1 MFFRRM
7 FARKDNSGSG
17 SNTAYDYDD
26 DVNGNDN
33 TDEQDEIGALGGV
46 TARSKHYSNSNGNGV
61 LSNGSGTNSSSD
73 YELQQH
79 RRNGLRKYGAA
90 TAPSGVS
97 GAAKHCGSAST
108 LHRAATSGPAT
119 VQLTPLWEHILR
131 TRTLPDNVYPIKIF
145 GEFLERLRDPE
156 WQVRQH
162 ALRVFV
168 DVLVVMRAEA
178 DAYMDPLIPRLV
190 ENLGHQAPT
199 VRKGALDCLRVY
211 LAETAMPE
219 TILLQILDI
228 GLNQKITNEP
238 FGGRLTCGV
247 MLSLP
252 ALVQSTLHT
261 SKRHYILRTAVEM
274 LVQKMGQVTHQEI
287 TLKVLS
293 KLREL
298 VGEDEFREY
307 MTKSAYRE
315 FDLLC
320 NVYGVEGKLANS
332 ATRHGSGHVSQ
343 VYTNNAAGTW
353 RMLSKQSGSSCW
365 RSSDE
370 EQMLEE
376 AAKGKVIM
384 ETEVKI
390 NDDTLT
396 MRILEA
402 KDDDFDTEAD
412 TDSSPRKSL
421 DTYPNS
427 LEDEVVCGRL
437 PSASHDLTHEISAV
451 VRLLSDSELDLE
463 EDLNVLEQL
472 AHQHEKPE
480 YYTVV
485 TPSTPSRTPKRVT
498 FGGEVVK
505 MRTPDSDANNSNSTN
520 NNGNGAANHTH
531 SLFATN
537 PGTQNAIDAGGG
549 GSSDSSETV
558 QRTITTTTT
567 TTEITIISTPST
579 SAASSP
585 VPEESYKTMALSVEI
600 TNDNT
605 KPLPPVEPS
614 PTARPRTASSPRRS
628 QTPNNTADGGAATS
642 ATSNAS
648 TSTSTTTTNSQ
659 SPPKRRDSVG
669 SAGTVATLSPRSP
682 FKRLSVSPVD
692 SIISPKTPHKPIEV
706 MHNLQRDPSPVRA
719 RSARRAESMKNLAEA
734 AESGE
739 VAASAL
745 AKSTA
750 APRAQTPSPL
760 PPKTWE
766 ELDIVDYD
774 TLLDLRSGSWHH
786 RLQGVAQL
794 EEALRNSDTLAQVQ
808 PCLDSLLRTLLS
820 SERNADV
827 AEAKKQ
833 LLINLIT
840 RLPLDNLEDRTTQIM
855 TGLCRQGGA
864 GANRVCKAL
873 MHRLPAASIVL
884 KLLSQEFLH
893 AKSSRFREH
902 ALQMVMYALTTF
914 PSTCFD
920 TTTCV
925 TQTTYAALNRKRRV
939 RQAALDVL
947 AILGQI
953 TTGRAVLDVVQDIAS
968 ERDDGPALLSAV
980 RTRLSRKQM
989 PVVGAD
995 GQVQYALRVP
1005 SPHSAEAADAANGQM
1020 GADIEWIVAGV
1031 GSVSPGS
1038 LKRRGSRRSFRCLP
1052 THTISDVDGIAMGTP
1067 CGSFRMGDG
1076 DGKRRHA
1083 FQSPPDVYGNFRES
1097 SASNHNDL
1105 HSHNFQHILGSNL
1118 PVQYGQTTKKTAN
1131 ADYSNYMS
1139 RRLVAKSCSDSSMEG
1154 RSSDSNYTSSSGGGG
1169 GSGAINGGERAAAK
1183 SNGGND
1189 SCTGISGRF
1198 TRQAVNSRFPAM
1210 DRMDVN
1216 NSYMRVHK
1224 PPTYMG
1230 GKGAY
1235 AQLQQQQ
1242 INMSSTYPKINYG
1255 LTAQQQ
1261 QQQQQHQQQRKRSQ
1275 QQQHQRH
1282 TPQSTLAQPVVVGT
1296 RAMPAMRGGGGG
1308 GVYAPDNFRSAENSP
1323 KEHNNNNLTPNNNNN
1338 MNTDLDGT
1346 YTIYT
1351 ALDNGGATPTVQT
1364 TNKANQQQ
1372 HKQQQQQHI
1381 NVAPTTATANGRRFV
1396 NVEKFVMQSN
1406 RTGPTDGEAA
1416 VIAATAIADMQQQ
1429 QSNGSKQAT
1438 PVSSKS
1444 VTYSHKSTASAQS
1457 ADARSNAN
1465 GTYEG
1470 ERDDNNTQAHNT
1482 AKEDTTDNSTP
1493 IQMGALQDACSDNE
1507 SRSPTPVKWRSN
1519 QDVLQLED
1527 VQDILVGDV
1536 VATAT
1541 NTPLKKNG
1549 SLASLHSKSE
1559 SIKTQIGDTPTVL
1572 SRTQSVKSLLIE
1584 EDIEEDNSS
1593 FVVMDERQSSDRRD
1607 HTREASASSKKDE
1620 PQAAYISDADD
1631 DHICKQTTA
1640 PSQPQTPVRS
1650 RPQSRARSPTIA
1662 EIKLLSRRNSMIKS
1676 MESLY
1681 ERPPSKQELIFD
1693 QTSTESGSATSS
1705 QLNTTIPIK
1714 PQHTP
1719 LKQKAKTSHFLKN
1732 HRRISPVKQAI
1743 KMPQAELY
1751 PPTLQR
1757 FDKPRDALLKTFD
1770 QLDSSNWEIIMLG
1783 LKSMVRLMRYH
1794 PEQLENQ
1801 MHMVCIQLT
1810 RSVRNLRSQV
1820 SRAACQATTELFTLK
1835 SKCLEQE
1842 CDDLVCAL
1850 LHRTADTNRF
1860 LRADATRALESMCD
1874 NLTPPKVLNILTTK
1888 GALHQNALVRTT
1900 AAKLLHRLVER
1911 LGGDKVYTMPRENRD
1926 KFFVTGANLLLE
1938 GSLETRSYA
1947 KSIFRLLSD
1956 HPQYNRLLIEVI
1968 PTRTYRNVEKTL
1980 KSIR

>member
-26 DVNGNDN
+26 EDEVNANGNSHERGN
-33 TDEQDEIGALGGV
+33 VGALGGA
-46 TARSKHYSNSNGNGV
+46 TARGKQHNNNSNGNGT
-61 LSNGSGTNSSSD
+61 LNNGSGTTSSSD
-73 YELQQH
+73 YELQP
-79 RRNGLRKYGAA
+79 RRNGPRKYGVA
-90 TAPSGVS
+90 TASA
-97 GAAKHCGSAST
+97 GATGATKHGGSAST
-108 LHRAATSGPAT
+108 LHRAATTAPAT

-131 TRTLPDNVYPIKIF
+131 TRTLPDNVYPIQIF

-168 DVLVVMRAEA
+168 DVLVVMRADA
-178 DAYMDPLIPRLV
+178 DTYMDPLIPRLV

-261 SKRHYILRTAVEM
+261 GKRHYILRTAVEM

-298 VGEDEFREY
+298 VGEPEFREY

-315 FDLLC
+315 FNLLC
-320 NVYGVEGKLANS
+320 NVYGVEAKMSNVAH
-332 ATRHGSGHVSQ
+332 RHGSGHVNHYANS
-343 VYTNNAAGTW
+343 TAGTW
-353 RMLSKQSGSSCW
+353 HLLSKQTASSSW

-370 EQMLEE
+370 EQMLEQ

-384 ETEVKI
+384 ETEIKI

-402 KDDDFDTEAD
+402 KDDDFDTEVD

-437 PSASHDLTHEISAV
+437 PSATHDSTHEISAV

-463 EDLNVLEQL
+463 EDLKGLVQA
-472 AHQHEKPE
+472 AHPRDNPE

-505 MRTPDSDANNSNSTN
+505 MRTPDSDANNSNNIN
-520 NNGNGAANHTH
+520 NNDNAAAQQTHT
-531 SLFATN
+531 LFATK
-537 PGTQNAIDAGGG
+537 PGTQNAIDAGGGG

-558 QRTITTTTT
+558 QRTIKTTTT

-585 VPEESYKTMALSVEI
+585 VPEEGYKTMALSVEI

-605 KPLPPVEPS
+605 KPLPPAATS
-614 PTARPRTASSPRRS
+614 PMTRPRTAASPRRS
-628 QTPNNTADGGAATS
+628 QTPNNTADGAATS
-642 ATSNAS
+642 VASNAS
-648 TSTSTTTTNSQ
+648 TSTSTTTTTTQ
-659 SPPKRRDSVG
+659 SPPKRQDSFG
-669 SAGTVATLSPRSP
+669 SATLSPHSP
-682 FKRLSVSPVD
+682 FKRHSISPVD
-692 SIISPKTPHKPIEV
+692 SIISPKAPHKPIEV

-719 RSARRAESMKNLAEA
+719 RSARRAESIKATAPNV
-734 AESGE
+734 ESNE
-739 VAASAL
+739 LSANSL
-745 AKSTA
+745 DRSIA

-774 TLLDLRSGSWHH
+774 TLLDLRSGNWHH

-794 EEALRNSDTLAQVQ
+794 EEALRNSDTLALVL

-820 SERNADV
+820 SERNPDV

-840 RLPLDNLEDRTTQIM
+840 RLPLDNLEERTTQIM

-920 TTTCV
+920 TKTCV
-925 TQTTYAALNRKRRV
+925 TQATYAALNRKRRV

-953 TTGRAVLDVVQDIAS
+953 TTGRAVLDVVQDIAA

-980 RTRLSRKQM
+980 RTRVSRKQM
-989 PVVGAD
+989 PIIGAD

-1052 THTISDVDGIAMGTP
+1052 THCMSDVDGIAMGTP
-1067 CGSFRMGDG
+1067 CGSFRMSDG

-1083 FQSPPDVYGNFRES
+1083 FQSPPDVYGNFRDS
-1097 SASNHNDL
+1097 SGSNNNDL

-1169 GSGAINGGERAAAK
+1169 SGTGCK
-1183 SNGGND
+1183 SNGVGDVGVGNAAAND

-1198 TRQAVNSRFPAM
+1198 TRQTVNSRFPAM
-1210 DRMDVN
+1210 ERMDVN
-1216 NSYMRVHK
+1216 NSYKRVHK

-1230 GKGAY
+1230 GMGAY

-1242 INMSSTYPKINYG
+1242 INMSSTYPKINYVN
-1255 LTAQQQ
+1255 AQQQ
-1261 QQQQQHQQQRKRSQ
+1261 HQQQQQRKRSQ
-1275 QQQHQRH
+1275 QQHQRH
-1282 TPQSTLAQPVVVGT
+1282 TQQSTLAQPVVVGT
-1296 RAMPAMRGGGGG
+1296 RAVPAVRGGGG

-1323 KEHNNNNLTPNNNNN
+1323 KEHNNNHNSSNLTPNNNNN
-1338 MNTDLDGT
+1338 AHTDLDGT

-1351 ALDNGGATPTVQT
+1351 AIDNGGGTPTPQT
-1364 TNKANQQQ
+1364 SQQQ
-1372 HKQQQQQHI
+1372 HKQQQH
-1381 NVAPTTATANGRRFV
+1381 VLATAANGRRFV

-1406 RTGPTDGEAA
+1406 RPGPLDGEAA
-1416 VIAATAIADMQQQ
+1416 VIAATAIADMQKQQ
-1429 QSNGSKQAT
+1429 NNGSKQAT
-1438 PVSSKS
+1438 PVSNKS
-1444 VTYSHKSTASAQS
+1444 VAYSLKSTASAQS
-1457 ADARSNAN
+1457 ADTLSQTN
-1465 GTYEG
+1465 GTYE
-1470 ERDDNNTQAHNT
+1470 EQRNENNATQNPNT
-1482 AKEDTTDNSTP
+1482 DKEDTTDNGSI

-1507 SRSPTPVKWRSN
+1507 SSSPTPVKWRSEH
-1519 QDVLQLED
+1519 DVLQLED
-1527 VQDILVGDV
+1527 VQDLSNAS
-1536 VATAT
+1536 VATAS

-1559 SIKTQIGDTPTVL
+1559 SIKTQLGDTPTVL

-1584 EDIEEDNSS
+1584 EDIEDNSS
-1593 FVVMDERQSSDRRD
+1593 FVVMDELHSKRQDSGLRE
-1607 HTREASASSKKDE
+1607 HAREASASSKEEDA
-1620 PQAAYISDADD
+1620 PQAYVDEAD
-1631 DHICKQTTA
+1631 HMYNENEHV

-1650 RPQSRARSPTIA
+1650 RPQSRSRSPTIA
-1662 EIKLLSRRNSMIKS
+1662 EIKMLSRRNSMIKS

-1705 QLNTTIPIK
+1705 QLNTSIPIK

-1770 QLDSSNWEIIMLG
+1770 QLDSSNWEVIMLG

-1874 NLTPPKVLNILTTK
+1874 NLTPPKILNILTTK

-1900 AAKLLHRLVER
+1900 TAKLLHRLVER
-1911 LGGDKVYTMPRENRD
+1911 LGSDKVYTMPRENRD

-1956 HPQYNRLLIEVI
+1956 HPNYNRLLIEVI
-1968 PTRTYRNVEKTL
+1968 PARTYRNVEKTL

>member
-26 DVNGNDN
+26 EDEVNANGNSHERDN
-33 TDEQDEIGALGGV
+33 VGALGGT
-46 TARSKHYSNSNGNGV
+46 TARGKQHNNNSNGNGT
-61 LSNGSGTNSSSD
+61 LNNGSGTTSSSD
-73 YELQQH
+73 YELQP

-90 TAPSGVS
+90 TASAGAS
-97 GAAKHCGSAST
+97 GATKHGGSAST
-108 LHRAATSGPAT
+108 LHRAATTGPAI

-131 TRTLPDNVYPIKIF
+131 TRTLPDNVYPIQIF

-168 DVLVVMRAEA
+168 DVLVVMRADA
-178 DAYMDPLIPRLV
+178 DTYMDPLIPRLV

-261 SKRHYILRTAVEM
+261 GKRHYILRTAVEM

-298 VGEDEFREY
+298 VGEPEFREY

-315 FDLLC
+315 FNLLC
-320 NVYGVEGKLANS
+320 NVYGVEAKMSNSAHRHGNQVYANS
-332 ATRHGSGHVSQ
+332 TG
-343 VYTNNAAGTW
+343 GTW
-353 RMLSKQSGSSCW
+353 HLLSKQSANSSW

-384 ETEVKI
+384 ETEIKI

-402 KDDDFDTEAD
+402 KDDDFDTEVD

-437 PSASHDLTHEISAV
+437 PSATHDSTHEISAV

-463 EDLNVLEQL
+463 EDSNGLAQA
-472 AHQHEKPE
+472 AHQRDNPE

-520 NNGNGAANHTH
+520 NNDNAAAQQTQT
-531 SLFATN
+531 LFVTK
-537 PGTQNAIDAGGG
+537 PGTQNAIDAGGGG

-558 QRTITTTTT
+558 QRTIKTTTT

-585 VPEESYKTMALSVEI
+585 VPEEGYKTMALSVEI

-605 KPLPPVEPS
+605 KPLPPAASS
-614 PTARPRTASSPRRS
+614 PITRPRTAASPRRS
-628 QTPNNTADGGAATS
+628 QTPNNTTDGAATS
-642 ATSNAS
+642 IASNVS

-659 SPPKRRDSVG
+659 SPPKRQDSFG
-669 SAGTVATLSPRSP
+669 SATLSPHSP
-682 FKRLSVSPVD
+682 FKRLSISPVD
-692 SIISPKTPHKPIEV
+692 SIISPKAPHKPIEV

-719 RSARRAESMKNLAEA
+719 RSARRAESIKTTPQTAEGAELAA
-734 AESGE
+734 NS
-739 VAASAL
+739 L

-774 TLLDLRSGSWHH
+774 TLLDLRSGNWHH

-794 EEALRNSDTLAQVQ
+794 EEALRNSDTLALVL

-820 SERNADV
+820 SERNPDV

-840 RLPLDNLEDRTTQIM
+840 RLPLDNLEERATQIM

-920 TTTCV
+920 TKTCV
-925 TQTTYAALNRKRRV
+925 TQATYAALNRKRRV

-953 TTGRAVLDVVQDIAS
+953 TTGRAVLDVVQDIAA

-989 PVVGAD
+989 PIIGAD

-1020 GADIEWIVAGV
+1020 GADIEWIVAG
-1031 GSVSPGS
+1031 
-1038 LKRRGSRRSFRCLP
+1038 
-1052 THTISDVDGIAMGTP
+1052 
-1067 CGSFRMGDG
+1067 
-1076 DGKRRHA
+1076 
-1083 FQSPPDVYGNFRES
+1083 
-1097 SASNHNDL
+1097 NDL

-1169 GSGAINGGERAAAK
+1169 SGTGCK
-1183 SNGGND
+1183 SNGVGDVGVGNAATND

-1198 TRQAVNSRFPAM
+1198 TRQTVNSRFPAM
-1210 DRMDVN
+1210 ERMDVN
-1216 NSYMRVHK
+1216 NSYKRVHK

-1230 GKGAY
+1230 GMGAY

-1242 INMSSTYPKINYG
+1242 INMSSTYPKINYVN
-1255 LTAQQQ
+1255 AQQQ
-1261 QQQQQHQQQRKRSQ
+1261 QQHQQQQQQRKRSQ
-1275 QQQHQRH
+1275 QQHQRH
-1282 TPQSTLAQPVVVGT
+1282 TQQSTLAQPVVVGT
-1296 RAMPAMRGGGGG
+1296 RAVPAVRGGGG
-1308 GVYAPDNFRSAENSP
+1308 GVYAPENPTLTSLTTFRC
-1323 KEHNNNNLTPNNNNN
+1323 
-1338 MNTDLDGT
+1338 DL
-1346 YTIYT
+1346 
-1351 ALDNGGATPTVQT
+1351 LSW
-1364 TNKANQQQ
+1364 QQQ
-1372 HKQQQQQHI
+1372 SL
-1381 NVAPTTATANGRRFV
+1381 N
-1396 NVEKFVMQSN
+1396 KFFFN
-1406 RTGPTDGEAA
+1406 RPGPLDGEAA
-1416 VIAATAIADMQQQ
+1416 VIAATAIADMQNRQN
-1429 QSNGSKQAT
+1429 NGSKQAT
-1438 PVSSKS
+1438 PVSNKS
-1444 VTYSHKSTASAQS
+1444 VAYSLKSTASAQS
-1457 ADARSNAN
+1457 AEIPSNIN
-1465 GTYEG
+1465 GAYEAQRN
-1470 ERDDNNTQAHNT
+1470 EDNDTQNPNTD
-1482 AKEDTTDNSTP
+1482 KEDTTDNGST

-1507 SRSPTPVKWRSN
+1507 SSSPTPVKWRSEH
-1519 QDVLQLED
+1519 DVLQLED
-1527 VQDILVGDV
+1527 VQDLSNASA
-1536 VATAT
+1536 ATES

-1559 SIKTQIGDTPTVL
+1559 SIKTQLGDTPTVL

-1584 EDIEEDNSS
+1584 EDIEDNSS
-1593 FVVMDERQSSDRRD
+1593 FVGMDELHSERQGSGLREQ
-1607 HTREASASSKKDE
+1607 TREASASSKEDDAPYADE
-1620 PQAAYISDADD
+1620 
-1631 DHICKQTTA
+1631 
-1640 PSQPQTPVRS
+1640 PQTPVRS
-1650 RPQSRARSPTIA
+1650 RPQSRSRSPTIA
-1662 EIKLLSRRNSMIKS
+1662 EIKMLSRRNSMIKS

-1681 ERPPSKQELIFD
+1681 ERPPSKQEHIYD

-1705 QLNTTIPIK
+1705 QLNTSIPIK

-1874 NLTPPKVLNILTTK
+1874 NLTPPKILNILTTK

-1900 AAKLLHRLVER
+1900 TAKLLHRLVER
-1911 LGGDKVYTMPRENRD
+1911 LGSDKVYTMPRENRD

-1956 HPQYNRLLIEVI
+1956 HPSYNRLLIEVI
-1968 PTRTYRNVEKTL
+1968 PARTYRNVEKTL

>member
-7 FARKDNSGSG
+7 FARKENSGSG

-26 DVNGNDN
+26 EDEVNANNNTHERDDVG
-33 TDEQDEIGALGGV
+33 TLGGAK
-46 TARSKHYSNSNGNGV
+46 ARGKQHNNSNGNGT
-61 LSNGSGTNSSSD
+61 LSNGSGNTSSSD
-73 YELQQH
+73 YELQQ
-79 RRNGLRKYGAA
+79 RRNGLRKYATA
-90 TAPSGVS
+90 TAPSG
-97 GAAKHCGSAST
+97 ATKHCGSAST
-108 LHRAATSGPAT
+108 LHRAATSGPAN
-119 VQLTPLWEHILR
+119 VQLTPLWEYILR
-131 TRTLPDNVYPIKIF
+131 TRTLPDNVYPNKIF

-261 SKRHYILRTAVEM
+261 GKRHYILRTAVEM

-293 KLREL
+293 KLQEL
-298 VGEDEFREY
+298 VGEEEFREY
-307 MTKSAYRE
+307 MSKSAYRE
-315 FDLLC
+315 FNLLC
-320 NVYGVEGKLANS
+320 NVYGVGAKMANG
-332 ATRHGSGHVSQ
+332 ANRHGSGHANQ
-343 VYTNNAAGTW
+343 AYANNATGTW
-353 RMLSKQSGSSCW
+353 HLLSKQSGPSCW

-384 ETEVKI
+384 ETEIKI

-437 PSASHDLTHEISAV
+437 PSATHDSTHALSAV
-451 VRLLSDSELDLE
+451 VRLFSDSELDLE
-463 EDLNVLEQL
+463 EDSNGLVQQ
-472 AHQHEKPE
+472 AHQRNNPE

-505 MRTPDSDANNSNSTN
+505 MRTPDSDANNSNNIN
-520 NNGNGAANHTH
+520 NNEHATAVNQTHT
-531 SLFATN
+531 LFATKN
-537 PGTQNAIDAGGG
+537 GTQNAIDAGGG

-585 VPEESYKTMALSVEI
+585 VPDEGYKTMALSVEI

-605 KPLPPVEPS
+605 KPLPPAAPS
-614 PTARPRTASSPRRS
+614 PITRPRTAASPRRS
-628 QTPNNTADGGAATS
+628 QTPNNTTDGAATY
-642 ATSNAS
+642 AASNAS

-659 SPPKRRDSVG
+659 SPPKRQDSFG
-669 SAGTVATLSPRSP
+669 SAGTSATLSPHSP
-682 FKRLSVSPVD
+682 FKRLSISPVD
-692 SIISPKTPHKPIEV
+692 SIISPKAPHKPIEV

-719 RSARRAESMKNLAEA
+719 RSARRAESIKNIAQA
-734 AESGE
+734 AGE
-739 VAASAL
+739 VDANSL
-745 AKSTA
+745 AKSTS
-750 APRAQTPSPL
+750 APRTQTPSPL

-820 SERNADV
+820 SERNSDV

-920 TTTCV
+920 TKTCV
-925 TQTTYAALNRKRRV
+925 TQASYAALNRKRRV

-953 TTGRAVLDVVQDIAS
+953 TNGRAVLDVVQDIAA

-989 PVVGAD
+989 PIIGAD

-1005 SPHSAEAADAANGQM
+1005 SPHSVEAAVAANGEM

-1067 CGSFRMGDG
+1067 CGSFRMSDG
-1076 DGKRRHA
+1076 DVKRRHA
-1083 FQSPPDVYGNFRES
+1083 FQSPPDIYGNFRDS
-1097 SASNHNDL
+1097 SSSNNNDL

-1169 GSGAINGGERAAAK
+1169 SGTGIGDRAAVK
-1183 SNGGND
+1183 SNGGGVGVGNAAAND

-1210 DRMDVN
+1210 ERMDMN
-1216 NSYMRVHK
+1216 NSYKRVHK
-1224 PPTYMG
+1224 PPPTYMSG
-1230 GKGAY
+1230 MGAY

-1242 INMSSTYPKINYG
+1242 INMSSTYPKINYV
-1255 LTAQQQ
+1255 TAQQQ
-1261 QQQQQHQQQRKRSQ
+1261 QQQQQHQPQQRKRSQ
-1275 QQQHQRH
+1275 QQHQRH
-1282 TPQSTLAQPVVVGT
+1282 AQQSTLAQPVVVGT
-1296 RAMPAMRGGGGG
+1296 RAKPTVRGGGG
-1308 GVYAPDNFRSAENSP
+1308 GVYAPDNFRSNENSP
-1323 KEHNNNNLTPNNNNN
+1323 KEHNNNNNNSNNLTPNNNNN
-1338 MNTDLDGT
+1338 ANTDLDGT

-1351 ALDNGGATPTVQT
+1351 AIDNGGGTPTAL
-1364 TNKANQQQ
+1364 ANQQQ
-1372 HKQQQQQHI
+1372 QKQQQQHI
-1381 NVAPTTATANGRRFV
+1381 NLLAANGRRFV

-1406 RTGPTDGEAA
+1406 RPGPLDGEAA

-1438 PVSSKS
+1438 PVSHKS
-1444 VTYSHKSTASAQS
+1444 VTYSLKSTASAQS
-1457 ADARSNAN
+1457 ADIQNNTN
-1465 GTYEG
+1465 GTYE
-1470 ERDDNNTQAHNT
+1470 EQRRDNNVTPNPNT
-1482 AKEDTTDNSTP
+1482 DKEDTTDNSST

-1507 SRSPTPVKWRSN
+1507 TSSPTPVKWRSDH
-1519 QDVLQLED
+1519 DVLQLDD
-1527 VQDILVGDV
+1527 VQDISN
-1536 VATAT
+1536 ASAAASS
-1541 NTPLKKNG
+1541 TPLKKNG

-1559 SIKTQIGDTPTVL
+1559 SIKTQIGDTPPTL
-1572 SRTQSVKSLLIE
+1572 SRTQSAKSLLIE
-1584 EDIEEDNSS
+1584 EDIEDNSS
-1593 FVVMDERQSSDRRD
+1593 FVVMDERHSERQGSGLREQ
-1607 HTREASASSKKDE
+1607 TRVASASSKEYAPHAYVDE
-1620 PQAAYISDADD
+1620 T
-1631 DHICKQTTA
+1631 DHLCSKNVHVPT
-1640 PSQPQTPVRS
+1640 QPQTPVRS
-1650 RPQSRARSPTIA
+1650 RPQSRSRSPTIA
-1662 EIKLLSRRNSMIKS
+1662 EIKMLSRRNSMIKS

-1681 ERPPSKQELIFD
+1681 ERPPSKPELIFD
-1693 QTSTESGSATSS
+1693 QTSTESCSATSS

-1732 HRRISPVKQAI
+1732 HRRVSPVKQAI

-1770 QLDSSNWEIIMLG
+1770 QLDSSNWEIIVLG

-1794 PEQLENQ
+1794 AEQLDNQ

-1820 SRAACQATTELFTLK
+1820 SRAACQATNELFTLK

-1874 NLTPPKVLNILTTK
+1874 NLTPPKILNILTTK

-1911 LGGDKVYTMPRENRD
+1911 LGSDKVYAMSRENRD
-1926 KFFVTGANLLLE
+1926 KFFVTSANLLLE

-1947 KSIFRLLSD
+1947 KSIFRLLSN
-1956 HPQYNRLLIEVI
+1956 HPNYNRLLIEVI
-1968 PTRTYRNVEKTL
+1968 PARTYRNVEKTL
-1980 KSIR
+1980 KSIH